1 MTGTTSTAAF
11 PNALPR
17 KAALTA
23 GTGYLIVFVL
33 GLLTNFFIFGKLIVP
48 ADAAKTAGNIIAN
61 ESLFRLGIASWII
74 VLVFD
79 SIVAWALYIFLTPVN
94 KTLALLCAWFRL
106 IYVAIFA
113 ASLVNLFSVLQILT
127 QADFHSAFSS
137 SQAHSQAM
145 LFLNAYNY
153 GFISGIVFFAIHV
166 LLLGYLILK
175 SENIPN
181 FLGIFLLI
189 AAAGYLINSFGNIV
203 SSGYAKNQAQF
214 LLIVGLPAIIAELA
228 FTSWLL
234 VKGGKGE
241 PVGSGHFSME

>member
-1 MTGTTSTAAF
+1 MIATAKTTTSS
-11 PNALPR
+11 NVLLR
-17 KAALTA
+17 KAALIA
-23 GTGYLIVFVL
+23 GTGYLVVFIL

-48 ADAAKTAGNIIAN
+48 GDAAKTADNIIAN
-61 ESLFRLGIASWII
+61 EPLFRLGIASWII

-94 KTLALLCAWFRL
+94 KNLALLCAWFRL

-113 ASLVNLFSVLQILT
+113 ASLVNLFSVLQVLT
-127 QADFHSAFSS
+127 QADFLSTFSS

-175 SENIPN
+175 SDDIPH
-181 FLGIFLLI
+181 FLGILLLI
-189 AAAGYLINSFGNIV
+189 AAAGYLFNSFGNII
-203 SSGYAKNQAQF
+203 STDYAKHQSQF
-214 LLIVGLPAIIAELA
+214 LLIVALPAIIAELA
-228 FTSWLL
+228 FTFWLL
-234 VKGGKGE
+234 IKGGKSK